1 MLNFF
6 KKKASKPFPF
16 SRLEADMHSHVLP
29 GIDDGS
35 PDIQTSLELIAG
47 LEELGYAR
55 FITTPHAMEDLYPNN
70 RETIHAAFLTLKDE
84 LIVQRPHTNIRFAAE
99 YMLDGN
105 IENLLEKK
113 QPLLT
118 IKDNWVLVECS
129 FVSPPLYL
137 RETIFNLQMQ
147 GYQPILA
154 HPERYSFYHNQPKIY
169 SQIKSLGLFFQCN
182 LLSFSGYYGSSVRQA
197 AEYLVQEGLVDLLGT
212 DLHHDRH
219 LQHLRELPFTPAL
232 ATLLDEKGVLNHLL

>member
-1 MLNFF
+1 MLNLF
-6 KKKASKPFPF
+6 KRKTSKIFPF
-16 SRLEADMHSHVLP
+16 SRLEADMHSHLLP

-35 PDIQTSLELIAG
+35 PDIQTSLELISG
-47 LEELGYAR
+47 LEELGYQR

-70 RETIHAAFLTLKDE
+70 RETIHAAFLTLNDE
-84 LIVQRPHTNIRFAAE
+84 LVVQKPDTRLKFAAE

-105 IENLLEKK
+105 IEGLLEKK

-129 FVSPPLYL
+129 FASPPLYL

-154 HPERYSFYHNQPKIY
+154 HPERYGYYHNQPKMY
-169 SQIKSLGLFFQCN
+169 GQIKSLGLFFQCN

-212 DLHHDRH
+212 DLHHHRH